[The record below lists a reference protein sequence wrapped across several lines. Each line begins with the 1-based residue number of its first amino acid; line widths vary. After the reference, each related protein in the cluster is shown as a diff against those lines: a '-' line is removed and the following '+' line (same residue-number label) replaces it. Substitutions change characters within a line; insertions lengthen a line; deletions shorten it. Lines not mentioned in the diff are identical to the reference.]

1 MSWTAPAGTVSGYR
15 VYYGTSSRNYSQSLG
30 GGIFVSTTNY
40 TVSGLTVGQ
49 TYYFAVTAIDSAGVE
64 SGYSTEGSK
73 VIQ

>member
-1 MSWTAPAGTVSGYR
+1 M
-15 VYYGTSSRNYSQSLG
+15 YYGTSSRNYGQSLG

-40 TVSGLTVGQ
+40 TVTGLTVGQ

-73 VIQ
+73 VMR